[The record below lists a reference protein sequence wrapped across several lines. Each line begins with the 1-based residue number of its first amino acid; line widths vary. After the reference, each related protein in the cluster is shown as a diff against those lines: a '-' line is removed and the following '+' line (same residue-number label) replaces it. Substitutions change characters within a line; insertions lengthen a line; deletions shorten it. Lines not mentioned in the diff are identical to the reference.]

1 MYGEIQY
8 VADTILLE
16 QTLQVFAELNE
27 SSMEKYAFD
36 LASVLPS
43 IGNWVSSHTG
53 EKFREEPNSLLRT
66 IEDLVVPGIAFGI
79 HPLLGA
85 LVSVAEYFGYDLTAI
100 YEKIKNAIMP
110 DLKEGKPVSAEKINE
125 AAQAAIPAE
134 APAESTPEP
143 PPEEGEADDLLYPLK
158 AMRDRGELTKE
169 ALFGLS
175 GPSHGGN
182 KTWDT
187 KGNWF
192 NPLRGL
198 LQIFGARRRGN
209 IIVGLLSWFL
219 KTILLSAGLL
229 AVGGVVGSAFSKKT
243 PGEQQPTSAVTTA
256 PAAQTPGFQIP
267 SPTGAGAYI
276 YKKNP
281 GDMWVE
287 ELNGLQP
294 HEMVLNWA
302 IQSYPALNQYKSI
315 ILSTPSFWNAVR
327 SITEDWRPGDSEVVV
342 PDPYKSRDD
351 VVKLFIGDIFKT
363 INEGR
368 T

>member
-1 MYGEIQY
+1 MSGEIQY

-16 QTLQVFAELNE
+16 QMLQVFAEFNE
-27 SSMEKYAFD
+27 PSMEKYAFD

-53 EKFREEPNSLLRT
+53 EKFRDEPNSMLRT

-100 YEKIKNAIMP
+100 YEKIKSAIMP
-110 DLKEGKPVSAEKINE
+110 DLKEGKPVSAEKINA

-134 APAESTPEP
+134 APTESTLEP

-169 ALFGLS
+169 ALFGLG
-175 GPSHGGN
+175 GPARGT
-182 KTWDT
+182 KAKAWDT

-192 NPLRGL
+192 NPLKGL
-198 LQIFGARRRGN
+198 LQIFGARRGN

-229 AVGGVVGSAFSKKT
+229 AVGGAVASAFSKKT
-243 PGEQQPTSAVTTA
+243 PGEQQPESTTTTA
-256 PAAQTPGFQIP
+256 PATQAPSFQIP
-267 SPTGAGAYI
+267 APTGAGSYI
-276 YKKNP
+276 YKKSP
-281 GDMWVE
+281 GDTWVE
-287 ELNGLQP
+287 ELGGLQP

-302 IQSYPALNQYKSI
+302 IQSYPSLNQYKSI

-327 SITEDWRPGDSEVVV
+327 SVTEDWRPGDSEVVV
-342 PDPYKSRDD
+342 PDPYKTRDD
-351 VVKLFIGDIFKT
+351 VVKLFIGDVFKS